1 MFDIVGTNITID
13 PTSLVVP
20 EFKKLWDRDKTKDK
34 KNAINELTFIVFLL
48 NPSRKNPYSNYSEAD
63 RKEMLMT
70 DYHIS
75 KIDPLVEEACE
86 KYKKLTLTRYKRVI
100 TAALESTDKLT
111 EYYKAIDSRDAD
123 FNITEYLNSLE
134 KLNKGVKSLKDLE
147 RQLDI
152 DDQEETTKVKGQSE
166 IGEFES

>member
-34 KNAINELTFIVFLL
+34 RNAMNELTFIVFLL

-63 RKEMLMT
+63 RKEMLMA
-70 DYHIS
+70 DYNIS
-75 KIDPLVEEACE
+75 KIDPLLQEACD

-111 EYYKAIDSRDAD
+111 DYYKNVDTTDSN
-123 FNITEYLNSLE
+123 FSITEYLNSLE
-134 KLNKGVKSLKDLE
+134 KLNKGVKSLRDLE
-147 RQLDI
+147 KQLDV
-152 DDQEETTKVKGQSE
+152 DDQDESTKVKGQSE
-166 IGEFES
+166 IGEFEL